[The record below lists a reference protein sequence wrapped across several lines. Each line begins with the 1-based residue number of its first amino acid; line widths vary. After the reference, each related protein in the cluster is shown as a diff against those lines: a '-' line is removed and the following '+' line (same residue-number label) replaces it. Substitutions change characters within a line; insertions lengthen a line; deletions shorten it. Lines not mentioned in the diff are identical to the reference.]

1 MRRSGSPPG
10 ERVAFLEQACAGDE
24 GLLREVKSLLGYEVE
39 ADLLF
44 EQPVSATVTRKL
56 AIGGTRFGPYELLDW
71 IGSGGMGEVYRARDT
86 RLGREVAIKVLPEGA
101 ADDAGRLRRFER
113 EGRSAAALNH
123 PNIATVY
130 EVGEHEGTRFI
141 AMELVEGQTLKDR
154 LEAGRLSVKELVDF
168 ASQIARGL
176 AKAHASGFVH
186 RDLKPGNLM
195 VTSDGLVKILDFG
208 LARRTPHASDVGSGI
223 TREGT
228 VLGTVEY
235 MSPEQAAARPHDHR
249 SDQFSF
255 GAILYEMATGRRAF
269 ERDTAPQT
277 LAAIIEDE
285 PESVRT
291 LNAEVP
297 AGLSAIVERCLA
309 KDPDRRYA
317 STADLVRELA
327 LVSAPALPLRSAAR
341 RGGGRRPAS
350 RSSRGSRPSSS
361 SRYASRPDAPVPRE
375 IRLEAVPFTS
385 YTGREA
391 EPTFSPD
398 GAQVA
403 FTWDGENQDN
413 PRHLRQVGRRGAA
426 APPDLQS
433 RAGRE
438 PGLVAR
444 RHPDRL
450 PPRQARWRL
459 GSAPHPSHRRTRAH
473 DRGGAGPGPPGALV
487 VSRRPLPGH
496 RGSIVAWRPPRD
508 LRSGHRDRRE
518 EAAHPA
524 STHGDILPAFSP
536 DGRTVAFNRTLL
548 PRGPFVHVVPVAGGE
563 PRELVPTSFPRGRLA
578 WMPGAEGDS
587 LRRGAR
593 RTRRRSTQ
601 AVGRG
606 KSLAS
611 LWRVPADGG
620 EARLLAGSENAVDVA
635 VSADGHRLVYS
646 QGTMDWDIWRLDLR
660 RGPATE
666 EAQARFVSSTKID
679 ANPQFAPDGERV
691 AFTSDRSGQAEIWVV
706 DGQGR
711 HPLRL
716 TYLGGGSPVPRGG
729 PRTER
734 RSHSTLPRKVGTT
747 WISTSSALWEA
758 RRGG

>member
-1 MRRSGSPPG
+1 MTSRGFSRIEALYHAALGRPPG

-44 EQPVSATVTRKL
+44 EQPVLATATRKL

-228 VLGTVEY
+228 VLGTVQY

-285 PESVRT
+285 PESLRT

-327 LVSAPALPLRSAAR
+327 LVSAPALPAPLGRLDAAAGGDRTRAR
-341 RGGGRRPAS
+341 RGDRGLRRLQV
-350 RSSRGSRPSSS
+350 RLSSRC
-361 SRYASRPDAPVPRE
+361 
-375 IRLEAVPFTS
+375 
-385 YTGREA
+385 
-391 EPTFSPD
+391 
-398 GAQVA
+398 
-403 FTWDGENQDN
+403 
-413 PRHLRQVGRRGAA
+413 
-426 APPDLQS
+426 
-433 RAGRE
+433 
-438 PGLVAR
+438 
-444 RHPDRL
+444 
-450 PPRQARWRL
+450 
-459 GSAPHPSHRRTRAH
+459 
-473 DRGGAGPGPPGALV
+473 PGPP
-487 VSRRPLPGH
+487 
-496 RGSIVAWRPPRD
+496 
-508 LRSGHRDRRE
+508 
-518 EAAHPA
+518 
-524 STHGDILPAFSP
+524 
-536 DGRTVAFNRTLL
+536 
-548 PRGPFVHVVPVAGGE
+548 
-563 PRELVPTSFPRGRLA
+563 
-578 WMPGAEGDS
+578 
-587 LRRGAR
+587 
-593 RTRRRSTQ
+593 
-601 AVGRG
+601 
-606 KSLAS
+606 
-611 LWRVPADGG
+611 
-620 EARLLAGSENAVDVA
+620 
-635 VSADGHRLVYS
+635 
-646 QGTMDWDIWRLDLR
+646 
-660 RGPATE
+660 
-666 EAQARFVSSTKID
+666 
-679 ANPQFAPDGERV
+679 
-691 AFTSDRSGQAEIWVV
+691 
-706 DGQGR
+706 
-711 HPLRL
+711 
-716 TYLGGGSPVPRGG
+716 
-729 PRTER
+729 
-734 RSHSTLPRKVGTT
+734 
-747 WISTSSALWEA
+747 
-758 RRGG
+758 